1 MGELEEEE
9 RDWEEGGQV
18 QGERS
23 KDVEPR
29 EREGSWSWSWSWEE
43 CCEEEE
49 EGARWSVENGTN
61 ANEEEGRV
69 SA

>member
-23 KDVEPR
+23 KDVEA
-29 EREGSWSWSWSWEE
+29 REGEGSWSWSWEE
-43 CCEEEE
+43 CCEE